1 MNWIAGCDA
10 QPKRGVKKLSR
21 SVLVVDDEP
30 GMRAALSETL
40 TRSGYLVST
49 AVDGIAALEK
59 FEKEPFGLVLVDVRM
74 PKMDGL
80 EVLRKVKKKSPETNV
95 VIITAYGTVPSA
107 VEAMRE
113 GAIDYLLKPFSS
125 EDVEG
130 VVGRAF
136 SESKNHGLKETG
148 YKGELDSGKIITE
161 DPQMLRI
168 LALVRNVAPS
178 KATVLIQGESGTGKE
193 LIAQFVHGNSTRRT
207 KPFVAV
213 NCAALPEG
221 LLESELFGHEKGAFT
236 GAVAKRIGKFELAN
250 HGTLL
255 LDEISQMELRLQA
268 KLLRVL
274 QENEVDRIGG
284 KSPIPIDTRILA
296 TTNVELKKA
305 VSEHKFRED
314 LYYRLNVIPVVIPPL
329 RERKNDIP
337 SLTKYFMEKHN
348 LKNGKRISKISDE
361 AVALAMENSWR
372 GNIRELENTIER
384 AVLLCEG
391 DVILPNHLF
400 LDGGDE
406 GERGEASI
414 KAGLTMK
421 EMERELIFKTLEKM
435 DGNRTHAARS
445 LGISIRT
452 LRNKLGEYKS
462 QGVSIPSPKA

>member
-1 MNWIAGCDA
+1 M
-10 QPKRGVKKLSR
+10 SR

-148 YKGELDSGKIITE
+148 YEGELDSGKIITE

-337 SLTKYFMEKHN
+337 SLMKYFMEKHN

-361 AVALAMENSWR
+361 AVALARENSWR